1 MRTEM
6 KEKHVGIYRTLGS
19 LLALPVLGGYVLALF
34 MMAGLIIALTNEPV
48 FTVSP
53 DAYSTLGYNRLV
65 ELETKSLRA
74 TGKVKLPDIGKIDE
88 VALFVEHQRTW
99 YTAPH
104 IHCGVWELKFTPEQS
119 YLLSGRFGCWG
130 SYDQAYRYT
139 DSPAT
144 TFDDTTVRLLGR
156 QHGHIIEV
164 LGIADYNGD
173 YDEHLVSSPVRSLI
187 LLALSLLEVAAMAG
201 VWWLFRRY
209 PRQSFLPVCMIALA
223 LIIIPASILVW
234 TGVVVHADE
243 APALAAPLFITVAIA
258 CIVHAARRLKAQ
270 A

>member
-74 TGKVKLPDIGKIDE
+74 TGKVELPDIGKIDE

-104 IHCGVWELKFTPEQS
+104 IHCGVWELKFTPEQA
-119 YLLSGRFGCWG
+119 YQLSGRFGCWG

-156 QHGHIIEV
+156 QHGHLIEV
-164 LGIADYNGD
+164 LGIADYNGH

-187 LLALSLLEVAAMAG
+187 LLALCLTEVAAMAG

-243 APALAAPLFITVAIA
+243 APALAAPLFIAVAIA

>member
-19 LLALPVLGGYVLALF
+19 LLALPVLGGYVLAVVI
-34 MMAGLIIALTNEPV
+34 MAALMIALTNEPV

-53 DAYSTLGYNRLV
+53 DSYSTLGYHRLV

-74 TGKVKLPDIGKIDE
+74 TGKVELPDIGKIDE
-88 VALFVEHQRTW
+88 VALFVEHQGKW

-104 IHCGVWELKFTPEQS
+104 IHCGVWELKFTPEHA
-119 YLLSGRFGCWG
+119 YLLSGRFGCWRS
-130 SYDQAYRYT
+130 SYQAYRHT

-164 LGIADYNGD
+164 VGIGDYNGH
-173 YDEHLVSSPVRSLI
+173 YDEHLVFSPVISLI
-187 LLALSLLEVAAMAG
+187 LRALCLLEVAAMAG

-209 PRQSFLPVCMIALA
+209 PRQSFLPVSMIALA
-223 LIIIPASILVW
+223 LLIIPASILIW

-243 APALAAPLFITVAIA
+243 APALAAPLFIAVAIA
-258 CIVHAARRLKAQ
+258 CIMHAARRMKGS
-270 A
+270 

>member
-1 MRTEM
+1 M
-6 KEKHVGIYRTLGS
+6 EKHKGVYRTLGS
-19 LLALPVLGGYVLALF
+19 LLALPVLGGYVLAVF
-34 MMAGLIIALTNEPV
+34 MMAALMIALTNEPV

-65 ELETKSLRA
+65 ELETKKLRA
-74 TGKVKLPDIGKIDE
+74 TGKVELPDIGKIDE
-88 VALFVEHQRTW
+88 VALFVEHRGKW
-99 YTAPH
+99 HTAPH
-104 IHCGVWELKFTPEQS
+104 IHCGVWELKFTPEQA

-130 SYDQAYRYT
+130 SSYQAYRHT

-156 QHGHIIEV
+156 QHGHLIEV
-164 LGIADYNGD
+164 VGIADYNGH
-173 YDEHLVSSPVRSLI
+173 YDEHLVLSPVSTLVLR
-187 LLALSLLEVAAMAG
+187 ALCLLEVAAMVG

-209 PRQSFLPVCMIALA
+209 PRQSLVPVSMIALA
-223 LIIIPASILVW
+223 LLIIPAAVLVW

-243 APALAAPLFITVAIA
+243 APAPAPPLFIAVPIA

>member
-1 MRTEM
+1 M
-6 KEKHVGIYRTLGS
+6 EKHKGVYRTLGS
-19 LLALPVLGGYVLALF
+19 LLALPVLGGYVLAVLI
-34 MMAGLIIALTNEPV
+34 MAALIIALTNEPV
-48 FTVSP
+48 FTVSQ
-53 DAYSTLGYNRLV
+53 DAYSTLGYHRLV

-74 TGKVKLPDIGKIDE
+74 RGKVELPDIGKIDE
-88 VALFVEHQRTW
+88 VALFVEHRGKW

-104 IHCGVWELKFTPEQS
+104 IHCGVWEMKFTPEQA
-119 YLLSGRFGCWG
+119 YQLAGHFGCWR
-130 SYDQAYRYT
+130 SNDQAYRHT

-164 LGIADYNGD
+164 LGIADYNGS
-173 YDEHLVSSPVRSLI
+173 YDEHLVFSPVLSLI
-187 LLALSLLEVAAMAG
+187 LRALCLLEVAAMAG

-223 LIIIPASILVW
+223 LLIIPAAVLVW

-258 CIVHAARRLKAQ
+258 GIVYVARRMKGS
-270 A
+270 

>member
-19 LLALPVLGGYVLALF
+19 MLALPVLGGYVLAVLI
-34 MMAGLIIALTNEPV
+34 MAALMIALTNEPV
-48 FTVSP
+48 FTVSQ
-53 DAYSTLGYNRLV
+53 DAYSTLGYHRLV
-65 ELETKSLRA
+65 ELETKKLRA
-74 TGKVKLPDIGKIDE
+74 TGKVELPGIGKIDDA
-88 VALFVEHQRTW
+88 ALFVEHRGTW

-104 IHCGVWELKFTPEQS
+104 IHCGVWELKFTPEQA
-119 YLLSGRFGCWG
+119 YLLSGLFGRWG

-144 TFDDTTVRLLGR
+144 TFDDTAVRLLGR

-173 YDEHLVSSPVRSLI
+173 YDEHLDLSPVSTLV
-187 LLALSLLEVAAMAG
+187 LLALCLLEVAAMAG

-223 LIIIPASILVW
+223 LLIIPAAILVW
-234 TGVVVHADE
+234 TSVVVHADE
-243 APALAAPLFITVAIA
+243 APAPAPPLFIAVAIV

>member
-6 KEKHVGIYRTLGS
+6 KEIHVGIYRTLGS

-34 MMAGLIIALTNEPV
+34 MMAGLMIALTNEPV

-53 DAYSTLGYNRLV
+53 DSYSTLGYHRLV

-74 TGKVKLPDIGKIDE
+74 TGKVGLPDIGKIDDA
-88 VALFVEHQRTW
+88 ALFVEHRGKW

-104 IHCGVWELKFTPEQS
+104 IHCGVWELKFTPEQA
-119 YLLSGRFGCWG
+119 YQLSGRFGCGG

-144 TFDDTTVRLLGR
+144 TFDDTDVRLLGR
-156 QHGHIIEV
+156 QHGHLIEV
-164 LGIADYNGD
+164 LGIADYNGH
-173 YDEHLVSSPVRSLI
+173 YDEHLVSSPVLSLI
-187 LLALSLLEVAAMAG
+187 LLALCLTEVAAMAG

-243 APALAAPLFITVAIA
+243 APALAAPLFIAVAIA
-258 CIVHAARRLKAQ
+258 GIVYAARRLKAQ

>member
-53 DAYSTLGYNRLV
+53 DSYSTLGYNRLV

-74 TGKVKLPDIGKIDE
+74 RGKVELPDIGKIDE
-88 VALFVEHQRTW
+88 VALFVEHRGKW

-104 IHCGVWELKFTPEQS
+104 IHCGVWELKFTPEQA
-119 YLLSGRFGCWG
+119 YQLAGCFGCWG
-130 SYDQAYRYT
+130 SSYQAYRHT

-164 LGIADYNGD
+164 VGIGDYNGH
-173 YDEHLVSSPVRSLI
+173 YDEHLILSPVSTLV
-187 LLALSLLEVAAMAG
+187 LLALCLLEVAAMAG

-209 PRQSFLPVCMIALA
+209 TRQSFLPVCLIALA
-223 LIIIPASILVW
+223 MLIIPAAILVW

-243 APALAAPLFITVAIA
+243 APTIASPLFIAVAIA
-258 CIVHAARRLKAQ
+258 CIMHAARRMKGS
-270 A
+270 

>member
-34 MMAGLIIALTNEPV
+34 MMAGLIIALINEPV

-53 DAYSTLGYNRLV
+53 DSYSTLGYNRLV

-74 TGKVKLPDIGKIDE
+74 RGKVELPDIGKIDE
-88 VALFVEHQRTW
+88 VALFVEHRGKW

-104 IHCGVWELKFTPEQS
+104 IHCGVWELKFTPEQA
-119 YLLSGRFGCWG
+119 YQLAGRFGCGG
-130 SYDQAYRYT
+130 SSYQAYRHT

-144 TFDDTTVRLLGR
+144 TFDDTDVRLLGR

-164 LGIADYNGD
+164 VGIGDYNGH
-173 YDEHLVSSPVRSLI
+173 YDEHLILSPVSTLV
-187 LLALSLLEVAAMAG
+187 LLALCLLEVAAMAG

-223 LIIIPASILVW
+223 LLIIPAAVLVW

-258 CIVHAARRLKAQ
+258 GIVYAARRMKGS
-270 A
+270 